1 MPILTA
7 TAFYE
12 TDWFKAIVY
21 VVIAVVIAR
30 VVDFVLARRDRAM
43 ASCWASRPTGRTG
56 RATS

>member
-1 MPILTA
+1 MIIA

-12 TDWFKAIVY
+12 TDWFKAVVY
-21 VVIAVVIAR
+21 IVIAIVVAR

-43 ASCWASRPTGRTG
+43 PSSSASSRTAPTA